1 MSEISKLEQNLIIKK
16 IDNRTINIS
25 INDNEML
32 MAIVG
37 QFDQNLKS
45 LSKLT
50 STDIYFRGNSI
61 TCKGEKEKLSI
72 FCEAIKFL
80 INKYFVTNI
89 IEKEDITLSVKK
101 NFEIEESNVKSFK
114 QLIKT
119 PKKTV
124 IARSERQSEYI
135 KALKENDIVMSLG
148 PAGTGKSFLA
158 VSVAITLL
166 MEKKIDRVILSRPAV
181 EAGEKLGCL
190 PGDMKEKEE
199 PYLRPLY
206 DALYELFGA
215 EKIDKKIESGE
226 IEIAPLAFMRG
237 RTLKNCFAILD
248 EAQNATETQIKMFL
262 TRIGENSKLVV
273 NGDPSQVDLINKTHS
288 GLIKSKNIL
297 KDLKEIKIIEFD
309 YNDVIRHPLVAKI
322 IKAYQNKSVDDKN

>member
-181 EAGEKLGCL
+181 EAGEKLGFL
-190 PGDMKEKEE
+190 PGDMKEKVD

-273 NGDPSQVDLINKTHS
+273 NGDPSQVDLINKAHS
-288 GLIKSKNIL
+288 GLIKSRNIL

-309 YNDVIRHPLVAKI
+309 HNDVVRHPLVSKI
-322 IKAYQNKSVDDKN
+322 IRAYQNKSADDKN

>member
-16 IDNRTINIS
+16 IDKETVNIS
-25 INDNEML
+25 INNNEML

-37 QFDQNLKS
+37 QFDQNLKN
-45 LSKLT
+45 LSMLT
-50 STDIYFRGNSI
+50 KTDVYFRGNSI
-61 TCKGEKEKLSI
+61 TCKGDKEKLSI
-72 FCEAIKFL
+72 FCDAIKFL
-80 INKYFVTNI
+80 INKYFLTNI
-89 IEKEDITLSVKK
+89 IEKEDIVLSVRK
-101 NFEIEESNVKSFK
+101 NLEIEQSNIKSFK

-119 PKKTV
+119 PKKSV
-124 IARSERQSEYI
+124 IARSEKQSEYI

-181 EAGEKLGCL
+181 EAGEKLGFL
-190 PGDMKEKEE
+190 PGDMKEKVD

-215 EKIDKKIESGE
+215 DKIDKKIETGE

-273 NGDPSQVDLINKTHS
+273 NGDPSQVDLINKRES
-288 GLIKSKNIL
+288 GLIKSRNIL

-309 YNDVIRHPLVAKI
+309 HRDVVRHPLVSKI
-322 IKAYQNKSVDDKN
+322 IKAYQNKSIDVKD

>member
-1 MSEISKLEQNLIIKK
+1 MSEISKLEQSLVIKK
-16 IDNRTINIS
+16 IDKETVNIS

-50 STDIYFRGNSI
+50 DTNVFFRGNSI
-61 TCKGEKEKLSI
+61 TCKGGKEKLSI
-72 FCEAIKFL
+72 FCDAIKFL
-80 INKYFVTNI
+80 INKYFLTNI
-89 IEKEDITLSVKK
+89 IEKEDIVLSVKK
-101 NFEIEESNVKSFK
+101 NLEIEESNVKSFK

-119 PKKTV
+119 PKKSV
-124 IARSERQSEYI
+124 IARSEKQSEYI
-135 KALKENDIVMSLG
+135 KALKESDIIMSLG

-158 VSVAITLL
+158 VSVAVTLL

-181 EAGEKLGCL
+181 EAGEKLGFL
-190 PGDMKEKEE
+190 PGDMKEKVD

-215 EKIDKKIESGE
+215 DKIDKKIEMGE

-273 NGDPSQVDLINKTHS
+273 NGDPSQVDLINKRDS
-288 GLIKSKNIL
+288 GLIKSRNIL
-297 KDLKEIKIIEFD
+297 QDLKEIKVIEFD
-309 YNDVIRHPLVAKI
+309 HHDVVRHPLVSKI
-322 IKAYQNKSVDDKN
+322 IKAYQNKSIDDKD